1 MKPDSLLSMILWA
14 VGASSFIRAQSILSL
29 EMSKPKWLLYFA
41 WWSVVLFIIKPY
53 ECGLIAQ
60 DTVMIVLKEIT
71 A

>member
-1 MKPDSLLSMILWA
+1 MILWA

-29 EMSKPKWLLYFA
+29 EMSKPRWLLYFI
-41 WWSVVLFIIKPY
+41 VKPY
-53 ECGLIAQ
+53 ECGLVAQ